1 MCKKNY
7 ELLNNKYDGVT
18 GSDGYFYFKKAEKY
32 DETEKGELIKNAL
45 VYLNMKYGYSIKE
58 DIFKQFEEI
67 DFDEDKKK

>member
-1 MCKKNY
+1 MFILILRKQKNMM
-7 ELLNNKYDGVT
+7 KR
-18 GSDGYFYFKKAEKY
+18 K
-32 DETEKGELIKNAL
+32 KGELIKNAL